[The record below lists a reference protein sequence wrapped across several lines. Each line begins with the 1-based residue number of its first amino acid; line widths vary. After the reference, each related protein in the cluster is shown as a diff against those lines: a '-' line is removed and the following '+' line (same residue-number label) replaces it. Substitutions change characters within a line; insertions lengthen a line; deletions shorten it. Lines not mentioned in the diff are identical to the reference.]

1 MLIVQFLQANTFILN
16 PQQSQEQSQMGTNL
30 LQLVMLI
37 HCQLYMEIVV
47 KLVVSVLEESR
58 LCVLQEH
65 IVTNQE

>member
-1 MLIVQFLQANTFILN
+1 
-16 PQQSQEQSQMGTNL
+16 MGTNL